1 MDIGKRMME
10 KWGWAK
16 GQGLGKDNKGMTSCL
31 VLRKDSGSSTQG
43 RIESVGEEPTL
54 AHEAASLAAKSLL
67 SSLGAELGVGM
78 PDPVDLPADA
88 PKKRKSRWD
97 DGDAVPTPEVPPL
110 PVEVPTL
117 GHLQM
122 VPAGPSVR
130 MSGDG
135 YLGAPPAPA
144 ASTASSNP
152 NFGLNQGG
160 QKPRMPYMWPKHVDD
175 WRWSKGFEATY
186 CFEEVGLP
194 SGMLEVARRILG
206 DGSRFPT
213 RVADATDCNVEV
225 TAWGS
230 LLVRPKGTGG
240 DIDKAKRMLFEV
252 LHPAAEALRS
262 EAFEVEEMSP
272 DQDAK
277 EADQVGPRGLVAEEK
292 EKEHLANQKK
302 RRVGLGLVEGETSTV
317 DKAAP
322 LESVAIPLAT
332 LEDMQ
337 TIQRHI
343 NDLRVATGVA
353 PVLQDFALILY
364 GGEKKLHRAQQL
376 VQTLLET
383 GEWVAFSE
391 AFVLSEETKQK
402 RRGDGPSTQLL
413 IKLPECAGIKVLE
426 KHLTS
431 MELAAEADQ
440 LKLTSKPVAGKRT
453 LMVEGPPKAHER
465 VKLMVKELME
475 KGQSP
480 MLTKFL
486 NGSKAGTGRL
496 PQSVGAN
503 PAKAPVSVSS
513 TIAPGVIA
521 APPVIETKKEVKEE
535 IKVKEEV
542 KEEPL
547 SDEEGPKKEL
557 PKLNAGWRLM
567 APPTRMKATKAKAKP
582 PKAEAQAADDLFADL
597 PEPGKA
603 KVPEATATS
612 IPDGITE

>member
-1 MDIGKRMME
+1 MDIGKKMME

-31 VLRKDSGSSTQG
+31 VLRKDSGSTTQG

-54 AHEAASLAAKSLL
+54 SNEAASLAAASLL
-67 SSLGAELGVGM
+67 SSLGAELGIGM
-78 PDPVDLPADA
+78 PDASPPQDA
-88 PKKRKSRWD
+88 PKKRKTRWD
-97 DGDAVPTPEVPPL
+97 DGDATVAPAQPAQPAMAIAQMQLVP
-110 PVEVPTL
+110 L
-117 GHLQM
+117 GI
-122 VPAGPSVR
+122 SVASASTGEGF
-130 MSGDG
+130 M
-135 YLGAPPAPA
+135 GAPPSVPPAP
-144 ASTASSNP
+144 SPSSNP
-152 NFGLNQGG
+152 NFGLNAAGA
-160 QKPRMPYMWPKHVDD
+160 QKPRAPYMWPKHIDD

-194 SGMLEVARRILG
+194 QAMLDIARKILG

-262 EAFEVEEMSP
+262 EAFEVAEMSP
-272 DQDAK
+272 DEDAK
-277 EADQVGPRGLVAEEK
+277 DAEQVGPRGLVAEEK
-292 EKEHLANQKK
+292 EKEQLANQKK
-302 RRVGLGLVEGETSTV
+302 RRTGLGSGEGEIVV
-317 DKAAP
+317 DAAP
-322 LESVAIPLAT
+322 LDSIAIPLAT

-337 TIQRHI
+337 SIQKHL
-343 NDLRVATGVA
+343 NDLRIATGVA
-353 PVLQDFALILY
+353 PVLQDFVLRLY
-364 GGEKKLHRAQQL
+364 GGEKKLLRAQQL
-376 VQTLLET
+376 VRTLLET

-413 IKLPECAGIKVLE
+413 IKLPESTGIKVLE

-475 KGQSP
+475 KGESP

-486 NGSKAGTGRL
+486 NGSKAGFGRPGPL
-496 PQSVGAN
+496 PNA
-503 PAKAPVSVSS
+503 PAAKAAASVSS
-513 TIAPGVIA
+513 QVAPGIIA
-521 APPVIETKKEVKEE
+521 APPVLEAKAEVK
-535 IKVKEEV
+535 IKEEV

-547 SDEEGPKKEL
+547 SDEETPKEL
-557 PKLNAGWRLM
+557 PKLGAGFRLM
-567 APPTRMKATKAKAKP
+567 APPQRMKATKAKAKP
-582 PKAEAQAADDLFADL
+582 PKALEEVADVDLFAGL

-603 KVPEATATS
+603 FAEPAVPAS
-612 IPDGITE
+612 DGITE